1 MKHLRRGIGGP
12 IATGVPRVKC
22 QKPGEKA
29 PPWVSGTIEALAS
42 CVLPADLAKV
52 IYDLGQ

>member
-12 IATGVPRVKC
+12 IATGVPR